1 MGRDE
6 VEGRDTVTKGLPA
19 PGTGMGSAGVAQRF
33 DRRGILCPSPAVCSC
48 CVISRSV
55 VSDSLRPFGR

>member
-6 VEGRDTVTKGLPA
+6 VEGDTVTEGLPA

-33 DRRGILCPSPAVCSC
+33 DRRGILCPSPTVCLC
-48 CVISRSV
+48 RMISRSV
-55 VSDSLRPFGR
+55 VSDSL